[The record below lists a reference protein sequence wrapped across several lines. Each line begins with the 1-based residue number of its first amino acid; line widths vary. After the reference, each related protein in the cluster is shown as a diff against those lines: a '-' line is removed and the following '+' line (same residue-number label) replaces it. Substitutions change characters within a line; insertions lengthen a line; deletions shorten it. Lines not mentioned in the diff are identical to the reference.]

1 MKTLRVGFVL
11 GLGIL
16 VLGCSGKG
24 GEKTVPQAM
33 QQAAVSAA
41 PVAKKYALKSGIVTF
56 EQSGLLQG
64 TVKVYFDDYGIK
76 ERNESYNTEGKLEEI
91 KIADGEGLY
100 VISHRYSDDKVAVRM
115 GSGKFGCEMKFVA
128 EPFTKDE
135 DKAKNNYQRLDDM
148 QVVGKTCQ
156 AYSIESR
163 MGKTMFAGWEGLL
176 LYTKVTLSMG
186 ENVTQAVSLE
196 ENAEVDAALFKV
208 PEDYTV
214 QQM

>member
-1 MKTLRVGFVL
+1 MKTLRVGFAL

-33 QQAAVSAA
+33 Q
-41 PVAKKYALKSGIVTF
+41 
-56 EQSGLLQG
+56 LQG
-64 TVKVYFDDYGIK
+64 TIKVYFDDYGIK

-91 KIADGEGLY
+91 KIADGENLY
-100 VISHRYSDDKVAVRM
+100 VISHRYSDDKVAVRT

-128 EPFTKDE
+128 DPFRKDE

-148 QVVGKTCQ
+148 QVAGKTCQ
-156 AYSIESR
+156 AYSMESR
-163 MGKTMFAGWEGLL
+163 MGKTVFAGWEGLL
-176 LYTKVTLSMG
+176 LYTQVTLSMG